1 MRERRTMLLLAVV
14 LLIAASA
21 HGQNNGGSSAQ
32 VEASGKLPVYDV
44 VSIKPNKTGSGSSSS
59 HTTVDRFS
67 ATNISLVQLLRRAYD
82 IREDLISGVPGPI
95 ASARFD
101 IEAKI
106 VDRDPDALK
115 RPNGRQTGQM
125 LLPVLAE
132 RFQLKAHT
140 ETKILPVY
148 ELVVAS
154 TGPKL
159 TTTAGG
165 GKEGS
170 GTNVNGNGKETTL
183 KATDIP
189 MASLADT
196 LSGQVN
202 RTVID
207 KTGLAGHY
215 DLGLN
220 WASDEINDAQ
230 ANAGPSIFTALQEQL
245 GLKLQPAKGPV
256 VTLVVDH
263 VEMPSE
269 N

>member
-1 MRERRTMLLLAVV
+1 MLAGV
-14 LLIAASA
+14 LLIAAGA
-21 HGQNNGGSSAQ
+21 HGQNNGGQSGASGSGAQ
-32 VEASGKLPVYDV
+32 VDASARLPVYDV
-44 VSIKPNKTGSGSSSS
+44 VSIKPNKSGSGSTSS
-59 HTTVDRFS
+59 HTTLDRYS
-67 ATNISLVQLLRRAYD
+67 ATNVSLFQLLRRAYD
-82 IREDLISGVPGPI
+82 IREDLISGVTGPI

-101 IEAKI
+101 IEAKV
-106 VDRDPDALK
+106 VDHDPDAVK
-115 RPNGRQTGQM
+115 KPNGRQTGRM
-125 LLPVLAE
+125 LLPVLVE

-140 ETKILPVY
+140 ETRILPVY
-148 ELVVAS
+148 ELVVVQGS
-154 TGPKL
+154 PKFKPVSS
-159 TTTAGG
+159 GG
-165 GKEGS
+165 NS
-170 GTNVNGNGKETTL
+170 GTSINGNGKETTL

-207 KTGLAGHY
+207 RTGLAEHY
-215 DLGLN
+215 DVALN

-245 GLKLQPAKGPV
+245 GLKLQPAKGLV